1 MRAFKGLLF
10 LFAIISLVAITQAS
24 VPLHEGKSNADK
36 VGVKAKRSQNVWGN
50 YRKMSRENTTS
61 LLKKPSSF
69 VTMARSTE
77 LSVSLS
83 YYPGATSC
91 SQETPYTYSG
101 SLTESTLDSYSVY
114 DIFLELGRV
123 LPTEFQNFYFDATGC
138 GSSLSLQLCYNSNCE
153 NVPLGECLDINQK
166 IVKIDPNYQPYSD
179 VSGMVYIQM
188 SGACSSS
195 SSGVSCFTADSKL
208 ILDNFQQIQMSSVQ
222 IGQQIMTYDTKTHQT
237 KPTKVIGWLDRRDD
251 IAVSYLEIT
260 HELGKLKVSPY
271 HLLGRIDPDQH
282 ITHVFA
288 TDIKKGDKFLFHNTS
303 DTMPSQVTHI
313 RQVNEVGAFAPLTS
327 EGTYLVNGV
336 FVSCYAHF
344 ASHNMAHV
352 AFAPYRWYYLLTGN
366 LINPQ
371 TDSYIQILKATLQWS
386 RHFRLVSNGIVT
398 SK

>member
-1 MRAFKGLLF
+1 MKVFKGLLF

-24 VPLHEGKSNADK
+24 VPLHDRHSENHIVDDKGKS
-36 VGVKAKRSQNVWGN
+36 SQNIL
-50 YRKMSRENTTS
+50 RSFKPESETFLTS
-61 LLKKPSSF
+61 VTRSSNISIG
-69 VTMARSTE
+69 V
-77 LSVSLS
+77 S
-83 YYPGATSC
+83 YYSTSDTC
-91 SQETPYTYSG
+91 QGTPT
-101 SLTESTLDSYSVY
+101 DSYNVSFTDSILSSPLSLY
-114 DIFLELGRV
+114 DV
-123 LPTEFQNFYFDATGC
+123 LKQLLNITDYESITKKYTAQITGC
-138 GSSLSLQLCYNSNCE
+138 GHKMDLKLCDSSSSCIK
-153 NVPLGECLDINQK
+153 VPLDDCIDIPKMISEVTRLSVQ
-166 IVKIDPNYQPYSD
+166 IVKGVITGSVQIGLTGP
-179 VSGMVYIQM
+179 
-188 SGACSSS
+188 ACSS
-195 SSGVSCFTADSKL
+195 GVHCFTADSKL

-271 HLLGRIDPDQH
+271 HLLGRMDADQH
-282 ITHVFA
+282 ITHIFA

-336 FVSCYAHF
+336 LASCYAHF

-352 AFAPYRWYYLLTGN
+352 AFAPYRLYYSLTGN
-366 LINPQ
+366 LISPQ
-371 TDSYIQILKATLQWS
+371 TDSYIQILKSTLQWS

>member
-1 MRAFKGLLF
+1 MKVFKGLLF

-24 VPLHEGKSNADK
+24 VPLHDRHSENHMANGKGKSNQNMLRSLK
-36 VGVKAKRSQNVWGN
+36 PESETFLTSVTRSSNISIGVSYYSSSDTCQG
-50 YRKMSRENTTS
+50 TS
-61 LLKKPSSF
+61 DSYYVSFSDSIFSSPLSLYDVLKELLKDLDSD
-69 VTMARSTE
+69 
-77 LSVSLS
+77 LSLFK
-83 YYPGATSC
+83 
-91 SQETPYTYSG
+91 
-101 SLTESTLDSYSVY
+101 STLEQYTAQ
-114 DIFLELGRV
+114 I
-123 LPTEFQNFYFDATGC
+123 TGC
-138 GSSLSLQLCYNSNCE
+138 GNNMDLKLCDGSSCIKL
-153 NVPLGECLDINQK
+153 PLDDCIDIPK
-166 IVKIDPNYQPYSD
+166 VIDLAD
-179 VSGMVYIQM
+179 SGITASVRF
-188 SGACSSS
+188 GLTGPACSS
-195 SSGVSCFTADSKL
+195 GVHCFTGDSKL